1 MRRMMMLCALAILT
15 ACGAEDTVVQH
26 AAPAPQPTAP
36 QPTAPAP
43 IDYGKYWQE
52 QMLYNIGS
60 YGP

>member
-1 MRRMMMLCALAILT
+1 MRRVTMLCTLAIL
-15 ACGAEDTVVQH
+15 AAGCSNDTGVQQL
-26 AAPAPQPTAP
+26 APEPQP

-43 IDYGKYWQE
+43 IDYGKYWQD

>member
-36 QPTAPAP
+36 AP

>member
-1 MRRMMMLCALAILT
+1 MRRMAMLCVSAGRAGGCSNDTAVQQLAP
-15 ACGAEDTVVQH
+15 E
-26 AAPAPQPTAP
+26 PQPQP